1 MSLNVPHFKNISCSA
16 VQRAVPCSLMQYH
29 AALCSLVQGSAVQYS
44 VMKWRAVHCID
55 IYEMYILGQLALLA
69 SSLGGY
75 YRGDEEEARC
85 FFFCMKGKFLKLPP
99 ADIVKE
105 NPAQSQSVHRPH
117 VHPICDPCEV
127 Y

>member
-1 MSLNVPHFKNISCSA
+1 MSVNVPHFKNISCSA
-16 VQRAVPCSLMQYH
+16 VQRAVPCSLIQYH
-29 AALCSLVQGSAVQYS
+29 AALCSVVQGSTVQYS

-85 FFFCMKGKFLKLPP
+85 FFLLYVGQVSKTT
-99 ADIVKE
+99 
-105 NPAQSQSVHRPH
+105 SR
-117 VHPICDPCEV
+117 
-127 Y
+127 